1 MSPGDTP
8 TSLPQ
13 LSILIPMYNAAA
25 TIERTL
31 RSLEVIPGPARDQ
44 VQIIIV
50 NDGSTDRSP
59 TLARQTLAPANFP
72 NATVLNQPNGG
83 LSVARNTALAQALGH
98 WICFLD
104 ADDELLMNPVLEAA
118 SAPPRTTGLAFALE
132 YENQRNRRWIV
143 RPTPV
148 TPANFFDVFSAH
160 NPFQPSSI
168 MFRRDTV
175 TTPFAPDISC
185 VNDWLFWMQNPSI
198 FEHLVC
204 RPERIAARI
213 HIHGQNMSSQ
223 YATHGRYRSKAA
235 QRCLAIFRRTLTP
248 RQRNN
253 FRIQNQIGRLQ
264 AGRRWRWRAL
274 ATWPCDVHL
283 YAKLCVYA
291 AARLARLQA
300 TPYGSGR

>member
-50 NDGSTDRSP
+50 NDGSTDDGRDRAAQVLL
-59 TLARQTLAPANFP
+59 TLGFRHARLLDQE
-72 NATVLNQPNGG
+72 NGG
-83 LSVARNTALAQALGH
+83 SASARNAAFAQAGGTWML
-98 WICFLD
+98 FLD
-104 ADDELLMNPVLEAA
+104 ADDELVINPLPWLEKHADA
-118 SAPPRTTGLAFALE
+118 SAVLFAAERVWHGTPGGVQRPPRIHAGNHLDLLTAK
-132 YENQRNRRWIV
+132 
-143 RPTPV
+143 
-148 TPANFFDVFSAH
+148 
-160 NPFQPSSI
+160 NPLLICSVI
-168 MFRRDTV
+168 FRRQVVDQLFDTRV
-175 TTPFAPDISC
+175 RRC
-185 VNDWLFWMQNPSI
+185 EDWLFWLTNPLIFTRVVHLESI
-198 FEHLVC
+198 V
-204 RPERIAARI
+204 AARI

-223 YATHGRYRSKAA
+223 YATHGRYRSKVA

-283 YAKLCVYA
+283 YAKLCVYV

-300 TPYGSGR
+300 TSYGSGR